1 MPALQMSIKKE
12 KQCAVSLIK
21 LLKWISKSF
30 TEIFYMPLEKL
41 SQHVI
46 KKCCYEKR
54 NKRGNMILT
63 LLNYKIKN

>member
-1 MPALQMSIKKE
+1 VPALQMSIKKE
-12 KQCAVSLIK
+12 KQCGVSLIK
-21 LLKWISKSF
+21 LLKWISKNF
-30 TEIFYMPLEKL
+30 TEVFYMPLEQL

-63 LLNYKIKN
+63 LLGYQIKN